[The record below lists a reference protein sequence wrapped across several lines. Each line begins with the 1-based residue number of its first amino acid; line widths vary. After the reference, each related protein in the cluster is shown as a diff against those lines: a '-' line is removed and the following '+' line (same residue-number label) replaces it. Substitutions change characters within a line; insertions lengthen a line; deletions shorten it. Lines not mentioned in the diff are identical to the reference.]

1 MDAVLLAASSAFLF
15 GVMVIAIRLALRGG
29 AAPEEGGVFMIV
41 TALSV
46 TLVYVAIR
54 GGWGIGAAWPFL
66 LAGLLA
72 PGCSQILFTYAV
84 RDAGA
89 SRASVTVGT
98 APLVA
103 VAIALVFLGEPL
115 VAGLVV
121 GALLVVGGGVLL
133 ALERERP
140 SHFRRIG
147 LLFAFLA
154 TLAFATR
161 DSLIRWLGTHAT
173 DAPPGTAAL
182 ATMLSA
188 AVFVLGFVAVRGIR
202 LRPRNLARFAPA
214 GMCSGVSYVCLFEA
228 YYRGRVSVVSPL
240 VATESLWGVG
250 LSILVLHRTELVS
263 RRLAVGAVLVV
274 AGGVLIGI
282 FR

>member
-173 DAPPGTAAL
+173 TAPPGTAAL
-182 ATMLSA
+182 ATILSA
-188 AVFVLGFVAVRGIR
+188 TAFVLVFVAVRGTP
-202 LRPRNLARFAPA
+202 LRVANLARFAPA
-214 GMCSGVSYVCLFEA
+214 GICSGVSYVCLFEA

-250 LSILVLHRTELVS
+250 LSVLVLHRTELVG
-263 RRLAVGAVLVV
+263 RRLALGAVLVV
-274 AGGVLIGI
+274 SGGALIGA

>member
-1 MDAVLLAASSAFLF
+1 MDAVLLAVSSAFLF
-15 GVMVIAIRLALRGG
+15 GVMVIAIRLALGGG
-29 AAPEEGGVFMIV
+29 AEPDEGGVFMIL
-41 TALSV
+41 TALAV
-46 TLVYVAIR
+46 ILAYVAVRNEWNI
-54 GGWGIGAAWPFL
+54 ADAWPFL
-66 LAGLLA
+66 VAGLLA

-84 RDAGA
+84 REAGA

-115 VAGLVV
+115 VAGLVI

-133 ALERERP
+133 AMERERP

-173 DAPPGTAAL
+173 NAPPATAAL

-188 AVFVLGFVAVRGIR
+188 TAFVIAVVALRGTP
-202 LRPRNLARFAPA
+202 LRAANLVRFAPA
-214 GMCSGVSYVCLFEA
+214 GVCSGVSYVCLFEA

-250 LSILVLHRTELVS
+250 LSVLVLHRTELVG
-263 RRLAVGAVLVV
+263 RRLALGAVLVV
-274 AGGVLIGI
+274 AGGALIGS

>member
-1 MDAVLLAASSAFLF
+1 MEAVLLAASSAFLF

-29 AAPEEGGVFMIV
+29 AAPDEGGVFMIL
-41 TALSV
+41 TALAV
-46 TLVYVAIR
+46 IMVYVAIR
-54 GGWGIGAAWPFL
+54 NEWDVGEAWPFL
-66 LAGLLA
+66 LTGVLA
-72 PGCSQILFTYAV
+72 PGCSQILFTFAV
-84 RDAGA
+84 REVGA

-103 VAIALVFLGEPL
+103 VAIALVFLGEPV

-133 ALERERP
+133 AVERDRP

-173 DAPPGTAAL
+173 TAPPGTAAL

-188 AVFVLGFVAVRGIR
+188 TVFVVAYVGLRGTP
-202 LRPRNLARFAPA
+202 LRAANLARFVPA
-214 GMCSGVSYVCLFEA
+214 GICSGVSYVCLFEA

-250 LSILVLHRTELVS
+250 LSVLVLHRTELVG
-263 RRLAVGAVLVV
+263 RRLALGAVLVV
-274 AGGVLIGI
+274 AGGALIGV

>member
-1 MDAVLLAASSAFLF
+1 GSAP
-15 GVMVIAIRLALRGG
+15 I
-29 AAPEEGGVFMIV
+29 
-41 TALSV
+41 
-46 TLVYVAIR
+46 
-54 GGWGIGAAWPFL
+54 
-66 LAGLLA
+66 
-72 PGCSQILFTYAV
+72 
-84 RDAGA
+84 
-89 SRASVTVGT
+89 
-98 APLVA
+98 VA

-121 GALLVVGGGVLL
+121 GALLVVAGGVLL
-133 ALERERP
+133 AIERGRP

-173 DAPPGTAAL
+173 NVSPGTAAL

-188 AVFVLGFVAVRGIR
+188 TAFVTAIVALRGTP
-202 LRPRNLARFAPA
+202 LRHGNLARFAPA
-214 GMCSGVSYVCLFEA
+214 GICSGVSYVCLFEA
-228 YYRGRVSVVSPL
+228 YCRGRVSVVSPL

-250 LSILVLHRTELVS
+250 LSVLVLHRTELVG
-263 RRLAVGAVLVV
+263 RRLVVGAVLVV
-274 AGGVLIGI
+274 AGGVLIGM

>member
-1 MDAVLLAASSAFLF
+1 MEAVVLAASSALLF

-29 AAPEEGGVFMIV
+29 AAPEEGGVFMILA
-41 TALSV
+41 ALAV
-46 TLVYVAIR
+46 ILVYVAIR
-54 GGWGIGAAWPFL
+54 DEWNVAAAWPFL
-66 LAGLLA
+66 IAGVLA
-72 PGCSQILFTYAV
+72 PGCSQILFTFAV

-133 ALERERP
+133 AVERQRP
-140 SHFRRIG
+140 AQFRRVG
-147 LLFAFLA
+147 LVFAFLA

-173 DAPPGTAAL
+173 AAPPGTAAL

-188 AVFVLGFVAVRGIR
+188 AAFVLVFVSVRSTPLRLG
-202 LRPRNLARFAPA
+202 NLARFAPA
-214 GMCSGVSYVCLFEA
+214 GICSGVSYVCLFEA

-250 LSILVLHRTELVS
+250 LSVLMLHRTELVS
-263 RRLAVGAVLVV
+263 RRLALGAVLVV
-274 AGGVLIGI
+274 AGGVLIGL